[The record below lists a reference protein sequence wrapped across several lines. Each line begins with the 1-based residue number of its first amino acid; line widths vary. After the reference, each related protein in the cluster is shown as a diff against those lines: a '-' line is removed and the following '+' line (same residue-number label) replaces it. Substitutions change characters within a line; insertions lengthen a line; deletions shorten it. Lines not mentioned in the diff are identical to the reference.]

1 MPDLDALDMDEYRAE
16 VLRYQTILAKAP
28 EFDWL
33 IRRGDKLWWTIKEL
47 ATELQLGETT
57 IVKWIDQGLVPVWR
71 DSGGS
76 RGREIARSSVIFHLG
91 REHTGWY
98 RQQQSQAS

>member
-1 MPDLDALDMDEYRAE
+1 MPDLNTFDEEQYRAE
-16 VLRYQTILAKAP
+16 VERFQTILAKVP

-33 IRRGDKLWWTIKEL
+33 IRNGTKLWWSIKEL
-47 ATELQLGETT
+47 AQQLQLGEST

-76 RGREIARSSVIFHLG
+76 RGREIARSSVILHLG

-98 RQQQSQAS
+98 RQNQSQAG